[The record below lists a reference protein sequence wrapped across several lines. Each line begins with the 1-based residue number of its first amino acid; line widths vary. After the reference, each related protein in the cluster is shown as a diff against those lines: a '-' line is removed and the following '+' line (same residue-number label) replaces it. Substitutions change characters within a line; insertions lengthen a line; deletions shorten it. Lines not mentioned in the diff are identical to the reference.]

1 MSIKRFKATKD
12 NTITDAFKADLT
24 GRGTSGSM
32 GASDIL
38 EVFSIHAQANET
50 SLEKSRIIIEFP
62 VDEISTKRASAEI
75 PKSGSVSFKLK
86 MFNAEHSQTTP
97 SQYWI
102 SAHPILQ
109 SWTEGSGM
117 NMETYLDEGVSN
129 WYTANTGDDWT
140 TAGGTYPTPKFL
152 NRNDGTFDTARVGPY
167 PYEYTQYFDSGT
179 ESVDMDITEFVENW
193 IVDHENNSAAATGSL
208 IFTANPA
215 LNETITLYSTNGEY
229 RMIQFST
236 ASLLEKNTLYITRDA
251 SNSATTAAELNT
263 QINNLISGSFTSR
276 IDGSNTSKIHFT
288 QSVAGIYGNT
298 ILSASVTDDKT
309 LEYFGGG
316 KGTKN
321 NGLLIKLSGSFED
334 GTNSKSYYTKKFF
347 SRTSQFYL
355 KRPVIEAQIDDSKKD
370 DRDSLSSY
378 TSLAPTSENKNS
390 IYFYNKIR
398 GNLVDI
404 PSTGST
410 LVVQILTSSDPGS
423 APIWQVNDNGS
434 TSTYTSTR
442 IRADRI
448 EAGIYRAQFM
458 HTQSAGTA
466 LRPVW
471 STFTS
476 GSNPELSFLASGS
489 VMTVP
494 YSDIASHNE
503 SSEYV
508 VNINN
513 LKPSYNVNERAF
525 FRIYTRDKNWKPNIY
540 TVASQKAPV
549 NTIRDGYYNIK
560 RVADNLDVIAYST
573 GSTPSYS
580 SLSYDM
586 SGSYFELDMSILEPN
601 YLYEISFLRKE
612 GSEYIEQKERFK
624 FRIAS

>member
-117 NMETYLDEGVSN
+117 NMESYLDEGVSN
-129 WYTANTGDDWT
+129 WYAANTGDDWT

-152 NRNDGTFDTARVGPY
+152 NRSDGLDPNGRVGPY

-193 IVDHENNSAAATGSL
+193 IVEHEGNAVAATGSL
-208 IFTANPA
+208 IFSANPA

-236 ASLLEKNTLYITRDA
+236 ASLLEKNTLYITRGGSSTA
-251 SNSATTAAELNT
+251 TAAELNT
-263 QINNLISGSFTSR
+263 QINDLISGLFTSR
-276 IDGSNTSKIHFT
+276 IDNSNNSKIHFT

-298 ILSASVTDDKT
+298 ILSASNNANKT
-309 LEYFGGG
+309 LESFGRG

-334 GTNSKSYYTKKFF
+334 GTNSRSYYTKKFF
-347 SRTSQFYL
+347 SRTSQFYM
-355 KRPVIEAQIDDSKKD
+355 KRPVIEAQIDDANKD
-370 DRDSLSSY
+370 DRGNFYRETVRASDADNLNTIYLYNRVRGEMKDLPGLTNGLIKVSLYSGSTGDIANSTGGGSPQTVKKSGGSSVTFVDGGY
-378 TSLAPTSENKNS
+378 ISGQPGVYSASFA
-390 IYFYNKIR
+390 YA
-398 GNLVDI
+398 GNLDTLYDQWT
-404 PSTGST
+404 TGSG
-410 LVVQILTSSDPGS
+410 GS
-423 APIWQVNDNGS
+423 LK
-434 TSTYTSTR
+434 
-442 IRADRI
+442 
-448 EAGIYRAQFM
+448 IY
-458 HTQSAGTA
+458 S
-466 LRPVW
+466 
-471 STFTS
+471 S
-476 GSNPELSFLASGS
+476 GSIEVKPSVTDAEYASPSF
-489 VMTVP
+489 
-494 YSDIASHNE
+494 
-503 SSEYV
+503 V
-508 VNINN
+508 VNISN
-513 LKPSYNVNERAF
+513 LKPSYSTNERAM
-525 FRIYTRDKNWKPNIY
+525 FRVYTRNKNWKPNVY
-540 TVASQKAPV
+540 TVASQAAPV
-549 NTIRDGYYNIK
+549 DIINDGFYKVK
-560 RVADNLDVIAYST
+560 RVADNLDVITYST

-624 FRIAS
+624 FRIDS